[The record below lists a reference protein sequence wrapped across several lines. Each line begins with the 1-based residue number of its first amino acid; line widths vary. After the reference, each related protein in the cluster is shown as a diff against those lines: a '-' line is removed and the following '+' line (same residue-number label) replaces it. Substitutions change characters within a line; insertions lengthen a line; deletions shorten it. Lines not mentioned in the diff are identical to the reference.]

1 MAMLKKFV
9 VDEKRSLRF
18 RAEAFNIF
26 KSRELWYTN
35 SRDVLGQQ
43 L

>member
-18 RAEAFNIF
+18 HAEAFKHF
-26 KSRELWYTN
+26 QSRELWYTN